1 MVKKRNLIFVVV
13 LLVVA
18 TIVGRVIAYKS
29 ASNYGHTLK
38 MGLSTVST
46 ASFANTSKLRDF
58 FAYPEMTSS
67 YRRLKAL
74 SFLGGGYR
82 ACADELQRGMIYL
95 SEQMALAPAERFSA
109 PLSLSRLALS
119 CNDRTDEGIAAAVTG
134 LIDSYESQLQKE

>member
-1 MVKKRNLIFVVV
+1 MMKNKNLIFVAV
-13 LLVVA
+13 LLVVTA
-18 TIVGRVIAYKS
+18 IAGRVIAYKS

-46 ASFANTSKLRDF
+46 ASFANTSKLRNY

-67 YRRLKAL
+67 YRRLEIL

-82 ACADELQRGMIYL
+82 SCADELQRGMIYL

-109 PLSLSRLALS
+109 PPSLSRLALS
-119 CNDRTDEGIAAAVTG
+119 CDDRTDEGIAAAVTG
-134 LIDSYESQLQKE
+134 LMDSYESQLK